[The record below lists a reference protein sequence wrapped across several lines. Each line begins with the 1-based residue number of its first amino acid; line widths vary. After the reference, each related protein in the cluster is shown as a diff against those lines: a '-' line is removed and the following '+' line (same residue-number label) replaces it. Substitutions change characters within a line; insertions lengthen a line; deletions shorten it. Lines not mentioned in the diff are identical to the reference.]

1 MLYLQ
6 TAPEAESSIAVGDH
20 ADSLLFVPFLGT
32 VIACRSEAEVAVV
45 GSASEALRSVDLA
58 ATSIVELNAVID
70 SVTLPAG
77 PDVCQAIERRIA
89 EMRKLY

>member
-1 MLYLQ
+1 MLYLH
-6 TAPEAESSIAVGDH
+6 TASEAESSIAIGDH
-20 ADSLLFVPFLGT
+20 ADPSLFVPFLGT
-32 VIACRSEAEVAVV
+32 VIARRSEAEVAVV
-45 GSASEALRSVDLA
+45 GSASDALRSVDLA
-58 ATSIVELNAVID
+58 ATSIDELNAMIN